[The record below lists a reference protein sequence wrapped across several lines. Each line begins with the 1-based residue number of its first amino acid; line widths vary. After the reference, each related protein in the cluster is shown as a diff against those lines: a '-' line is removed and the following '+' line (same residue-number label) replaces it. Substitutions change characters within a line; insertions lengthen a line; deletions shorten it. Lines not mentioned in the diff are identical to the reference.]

1 MAEIYNSINPNKIK
15 IDYTSNG
22 NSNNLHY
29 DTSFLNVNTWYFGV
43 DVNRPYGPSSGT
55 GWYQGFDARTIDDLV
70 YTIYYTGTTVGKTT
84 NANDR
89 YRCVQYAD
97 QQEVIN
103 FVDSQAGFSVA
114 SFQQAL
120 NWFKHDASAGN
131 GTSGRGGGGSNVCVN
146 MNYPNIPTS
155 GLTFA
160 LDAGHVSSYPWMN
173 PTWYDFTQ
181 SAMSG
186 FSGSSRILQHFD
198 EGNLFFDFIDNGFDE
213 TLEVFTNTTYNRN
226 LGSGF
231 TIIFW
236 AKPTFNANGAS
247 QYVFSCAPTIGTPIN
262 QSVGFYNEK
271 GNIRFYYAITDSAGV
286 SKQRIGTANIDTRS
300 WHQFTYVFEPNS
312 GGTTTTSFYLDGT
325 LSETNTETF
334 IAASWS
340 PSSPNWVIGQS
351 SPAYTLN
358 KTYYGGLQVLLVYNR
373 VLSVTE
379 ISDIYQNYFDTR
391 ALFQ

>member
-1 MAEIYNSINPNKIK
+1 MAEIYNSIVPNKIK

-22 NSNNLHY
+22 SSNNLHY
-29 DTSFLNVNTWYFGV
+29 DSNFLNINTWYFGI
-43 DVNRPYGPSSGT
+43 DVNRNYAPSSGT
-55 GWYQGFDARTIDDLV
+55 GWYQGIDALTIDDRT
-70 YTIYYTGTTVGKTT
+70 YTIYYTGSTTGRT
-84 NANDR
+84 NNVNDY
-89 YRCVQYAD
+89 YRCVQYSD
-97 QQEVIN
+97 TQDVVN
-103 FVDSQAGFSVA
+103 FVNSQAGFSVTDF
-114 SFQQAL
+114 SEAL

-131 GTSGRGGGGSNVCVN
+131 GTSGRGGGGPNVCVN

-160 LDAGHVSSYPWMN
+160 LDAGHAASYPFMN

-198 EGNLFFDFIDNGFDE
+198 EGNLFFDFSDNGAFDSVE
-213 TLEVFTNTTYNRN
+213 FFTNTTYNRN

-236 AKPTFNANGAS
+236 AKPVVSADGAS

-262 QSVGFYNEK
+262 QSVGFYNSK
-271 GNIRFYYAITDSAGV
+271 TNIRFYYAITDSSGTV
-286 SKQRIGTANIDTRS
+286 KTRIGTANINTAR

-312 GGTTTTSFYLDGT
+312 GGTTTTSFYLDDT

-334 IAASWS
+334 SAASWS

-351 SPAYTLN
+351 SPANTIG
-358 KTYYGGLQVLLVYNR
+358 KTYYGGLQVLLVYSR
-373 VLSVTE
+373 VLSETE
-379 ISDIYQNYFDTR
+379 ISDIYSNYLTTR
-391 ALFQ
+391 GLFA